1 VTDTQQRP
9 PPNSPTL
16 PDRDDYLELEGD
28 EFRAAFGEPLD
39 RTLDLATWQ
48 PGDDLAALYER
59 LEREIAGAVEQE
71 DRIRERI
78 RAELFP
84 YVFKRPGAPYSAG
97 VYRADLPTIERVHR
111 GLLFTGAVEACDG
124 TSLIH
129 DSLALTIAQIGVSL
143 VSYRG
148 DQGTWVQRLF
158 RRDLRVAGLDPVG
171 EAMALLEKRRM
182 RAAQED
188 SSADRLSDL
197 SRRGIMAYAE
207 RAILCRKSSA
217 AWRVGHGNPVSTEL
231 LAGGGLIIDGRM
243 PLLEESIAVWRELL
257 AGHKKWLYVPSSPSN
272 RVLLTLGNAL
282 YPLEYAL
289 VDSPL
294 RSLLDFIEYNLPQS
308 RAIYP
313 RDEAMQF
320 VEEVGPQ
327 IVIGVYR
334 ASAAAPPYMFYAHR
348 DYAHEAAL
356 IALADSV
363 LQEHR
368 GFPMLIDLADSV
380 CRTTF
385 GLDTFSAAIREA
397 YVEAGVPFRYLGER
411 EMRP

>member
-1 VTDTQQRP
+1 MADVRQQPATNIP
-9 PPNSPTL
+9 PSD
-16 PDRDDYLELEGD
+16 PDDFLELEGD
-28 EFRAAFGEPLD
+28 EFSAAFGEPIGE
-39 RTLDLATWQ
+39 TLDLDTWQ
-48 PGDDLAALYER
+48 PGEDLAAMYER
-59 LEREIAGAVEQE
+59 LEREIAVAVQQE

-84 YVFKRPGAPYSAG
+84 YVFKRPGAPHGAG
-97 VYRADLPTIERVHR
+97 CYTVDSRTIEKVHR

-158 RRDLRVAGLDPVG
+158 RRDLRVSGLDPIG
-171 EAMALLEKRRM
+171 EAMTMLERRRKR
-182 RAAQED
+182 ASSED
-188 SSADRLSDL
+188 GSSTDRLSEL

-207 RAILCRKSSA
+207 RAILLHKSNA
-217 AWRVGHGNPVSTEL
+217 MWRMGHGNPVSYEL
-231 LAGGGLIIDGRM
+231 LTGGGLIIDGHM
-243 PLLEESIAVWRELL
+243 PLLTESIAIWRALL
-257 AGHKKWLYVPSSPSN
+257 AGHKKWVYVPSAPSN

-282 YPLEYAL
+282 YPLEFAL
-289 VDSPL
+289 VDTPL
-294 RSLLDFIEYNLPQS
+294 RGLRDFVQNNLPQS
-308 RAIYP
+308 KAIYP
-313 RDEAMQF
+313 RDDAMQF
-320 VEEVGPQ
+320 VEDVGPQ

-334 ASAAAPPYMFYAHR
+334 ASAASPPYMFYAHR
-348 DYAHEAAL
+348 DYACEAAL
-356 IALADSV
+356 IVMADAV

-368 GFPMLIDLADSV
+368 GFPMLVDLADSV